1 MPDHYDVRP
10 SGLPQSTAVGAY
22 EGIVPFSGIFDAILQ
37 NAAQRAYMETE
48 GMYTAAEAAFET
60 AQRDLRDI
68 QMTVPQDQQADVL
81 AEYLRNTGYSSD
93 VVEQTLGI
101 PKEEVNAALMAAGYD
116 VTGQRLPEEDV
127 FADTTGP
134 DLPMVDLV
142 PEVEGVVTDDPNKI
156 FKEKAGEDLDLKG
169 IIDLAFDVFGAYN
182 RDAISNVVDIVN
194 QRGIS
199 VGEVAQATGNT
210 VESINQAAAES
221 GTAIE
226 NQGTG
231 SVTVDEGPAIGPQP
245 PITVDEGPA
254 IGPTPTPT
262 STPTPTT
269 TSETTPTPTPTPTPE
284 PTPEPTPDDKQD
296 DIINVD
302 PEPTILDPS
311 IYEPT
316 PRPEPFVQIPET
328 PEPVR
333 QGMLAVLSPTI
344 VPAVMAERSELF
356 DPMSFEMNNVSE
368 YSGLIR
374 RLLA

>member
-1 MPDHYDVRP
+1 MSEPNVLP
-10 SGLPQSTAVGAY
+10 GSTTIGSGTAY
-22 EGIVPFSGIFDAILQ
+22 PFAGIFNAILQ
-37 NAAQRAYMETE
+37 DAAQRAYMGTE
-48 GMYTAAEAAFET
+48 GMYTAAEEAFET

-68 QMTVPQDQQADVL
+68 QMTVPQDQQADAL

-93 VVEQTLGI
+93 IVEQTLGI

-127 FADTTGP
+127 FADTTSP

-194 QRGIS
+194 ERDIS
-199 VGEVAQATGNT
+199 VGEVAQATGNS

-221 GTAIE
+221 GTEIK

-231 SVTVDEGPAIGPQP
+231 EVTVDEGPAIGPQP
-245 PITVDEGPA
+245 PVTVDEGPA

-262 STPTPTT
+262 ITPNSTP
-269 TSETTPTPTPTPTPE
+269 ETTPENPPE
-284 PTPEPTPDDKQD
+284 TTPDDKPD
-296 DIINVD
+296 DIINID
-302 PEPTILDPS
+302 PEPIILDPT
-311 IYEPT
+311 IYEP
-316 PRPEPFVQIPET
+316 PPT